1 MCQFILCF
9 FRQLAQ
15 TTYLYLN
22 LSHIFPNK
30 VNLSNTYTY
39 YKRWFSVTFKIP
51 FVVIF
56 QTTSSTTL
64 RVAIL
69 KIRHT
74 TIILQLYRNY
84 KNHQTGKS
92 GTLCSKN
99 VIKIVQ

>member
-1 MCQFILCF
+1 MNNNTVKNISFSF
-9 FRQLAQ
+9 
-15 TTYLYLN
+15 N
-22 LSHIFPNK
+22 SKK
-30 VNLSNTYTY
+30 VGG
-39 YKRWFSVTFKIP
+39 

-92 GTLCSKN
+92 GTLCSKKCN
-99 VIKIVQ
+99 KISAIKTVIKIDVNFPKLTISGILAHSA